1 VSRGVVALEV
11 DSQPVPGCVAPADR
25 LRDGSVVTVRL
36 G

>member
-1 VSRGVVALEV
+1 MEV
-11 DSQPVPGCVAPADR
+11 DGVPVSGCVAPDAL